1 MPQGELHP
9 HLSMGPAGSSGC
21 EFRPG
26 RGLQGLRKA
35 GGGGAMG
42 LLENYNLLKQELL
55 MGKPT
60 QGGRRLC

>member
-1 MPQGELHP
+1 MPQGELRL
-9 HLSMGPAGSSGC
+9 HLSMGPAGSSGR

-35 GGGGAMG
+35 GGGPMS